1 MVAASVPDMVPTC
14 CVPGCAEPVSAD
26 APVPLCAGHVVLVAD
41 SAAEHA
47 GVEDAL
53 PGPCPVCGSRIG
65 VRFPSGAVCATC
77 EWRYGDVPDGDL
89 APPRVDV
96 VYYLRMRDDFGD
108 RVKIGTTA
116 NPRQRLAAIPHQDL
130 LGFERGD
137 RTLERR
143 RHAQFAATRYPGT
156 EWFRATPEL
165 LSHVGAVAAGVSDP
179 WELLARWRS
188 EALALR
194 G

>member
-1 MVAASVPDMVPTC
+1 MVTSSC
-14 CVPGCAEPVSAD
+14 CVPGCAGVLAD
-26 APVPLCAGHVVLVAD
+26 GLAGVPLCGAHVAFVAD
-41 SAAEHA
+41 LAAEHP
-47 GVEDAL
+47 GIEDAL
-53 PGPCPVCGSRIG
+53 PGPCPACGSRIG
-65 VRFPSGAVCATC
+65 VRYPSGMVCARC
-77 EWRYGDVPDGDL
+77 EWRWGEVPDGDL

-108 RVKIGTTA
+108 RIKIGTTM

-130 LGFERGD
+130 LAFERGD

-143 RHAQFAATRYPGT
+143 RHATFAASRYPGT

-165 LSHVGAVAAGVSDP
+165 LAHVDTVAAGVDDP
-179 WELLARWRS
+179 WDLHARWTS